1 MKRRL
6 LSALIF
12 AAFLGLEIWIAL
24 YVHDSIVRPY
34 FGDVL
39 AVICVYFFARVFDV
53 RTRWLSIPVTLFAF
67 CVEAVQLTGL
77 SGILPEPFSTI
88 AGGTFD
94 PADLLCYL
102 AGGVVCFLIDQ
113 KFYEQRKRKKK
124 EKNSSM
130 SNVMYMLKILWH
142 GSHGYVAY
150 TFIKEIIENVFW
162 TIFSVYLTEWIYEAI
177 ENETPFAALASFV
190 GAMCI
195 GHICIHVCA
204 AIHQLCEKQFLPK
217 MYQDFY
223 KRVIRKSISM
233 EYARFEQPDFYDK
246 YTRALN
252 ECQWRGSMILYHSA
266 KLAAGIASVI
276 AATVIVADVDPVLLL
291 FTVPMVAVS
300 MYFGKKEG
308 DLYYALDFSNTR
320 DGRIG
325 SYVKRVFYEKK
336 YAGELRLFGIGKLL
350 LDRHEKAYNEMQE
363 RSSIMRRKLC
373 VIEPVK
379 WVLYNILSSIL
390 PYLYIALILY
400 KSRAQT
406 AAYVA
411 MIPALS
417 MLSWWMS
424 DIAEFIVSLAK
435 ESSFVSNLREFLS
448 YEPEAGR
455 TGLIEAR
462 ELSDIEIR
470 NMGFTYEG
478 ADKAALHDINISIRK
493 GEKIAIV
500 GHNGAG
506 KTTFVKLLMGLYK
519 TTEGEISISGV
530 NINDYEPRSFHRC
543 FGTVF
548 QDLQIFALP
557 LSHNVLMRKP
567 ADERERKLVE
577 DALRKAQFGDKL
589 DSLENGIDTMV
600 TKEFDENGMGL
611 SGGEAQ
617 KIAIARVFARKPDIV
632 ILDEPSSALDPIAE
646 YNMYKN
652 MLDAAE
658 NETVIF
664 ISHRLSATR
673 DADRIYMFENGT
685 VIEQGSHA
693 QLMKQNGKYA
703 GMWKL
708 QAQNYL
714 VEEAAL

>member
-1 MKRRL
+1 M
-6 LSALIF
+6 
-12 AAFLGLEIWIAL
+12 
-24 YVHDSIVRPY
+24 
-34 FGDVL
+34 
-39 AVICVYFFARVFDV
+39 
-53 RTRWLSIPVTLFAF
+53 
-67 CVEAVQLTGL
+67 
-77 SGILPEPFSTI
+77 
-88 AGGTFD
+88 
-94 PADLLCYL
+94 
-102 AGGVVCFLIDQ
+102 
-113 KFYEQRKRKKK
+113 KKK
-124 EKNSSM
+124 EKSSAL
-130 SNVMYMLKILWH
+130 SNVMYMLKILYH
-142 GSHGYVAY
+142 GSRGYVIY
-150 TFIKEIIENVFW
+150 TFVKEAAENVFW
-162 TIFSVYLTEWIYEAI
+162 TIFSVYLTEWIYIAI
-177 ENETPFAALASFV
+177 EKKTPFAALASFV

-195 GHICIHVCA
+195 VHICIHIIC

-233 EYARFEQPDFYDK
+233 EYTRFEQPDFYDK

-252 ECQWRGSMILYHSA
+252 ECQWRGSTILYHSA
-266 KLAAGIASVI
+266 KLVACIASVI
-276 AATVIVADVDPVLLL
+276 AAAVIVADVDPVLLV
-291 FTVPMVAVS
+291 FIVPMVVIS
-300 MYFGKKEG
+300 LYFGKKEG
-308 DLYYALDFSNTR
+308 DIYYALDFSNTR

-325 SYVKRVFYEKK
+325 SYTKRVFYEKK

-350 LDRHEKAYNEMQE
+350 LSLHKKAHDEMQE
-363 RSSIMRRKLC
+363 RNRKMRRKLM

-379 WVLYNILSSIL
+379 WVLYNLLSTIL
-390 PYLYIALILY
+390 PYLYITFMLNTNET
-400 KSRAQT
+400 QT

-417 MLSWWMS
+417 TLSWDIS
-424 DIAEFIVSLAK
+424 DAVEFIVSLAK
-435 ESSFVSNLREFLS
+435 ESAFVVNLREFLS
-448 YEPEAGR
+448 YEPKTESAE
-455 TGLIEAR
+455 LIKAEN
-462 ELSDIEIR
+462 LSDIRIR

-478 ADKAALHDINISIRK
+478 AEKPTLHGVNINIRK

-506 KTTFVKLLMGLYK
+506 KTTLVKLIMGLYQA
-519 TTEGEISISGV
+519 TEGEISISGV
-530 NINDYEPRSFHRC
+530 DIDNYEPKSLHRC

-548 QDLQIFALP
+548 QDLQVFALP

-567 ADERERKLVE
+567 VNEEERKLVE

-589 DSLENGIDTMV
+589 DTLEQGIDTMV

-652 MLDAAE
+652 MLDATE
-658 NETVIF
+658 DETVIF

-693 QLMKQNGKYA
+693 ELMSLKGKYA
-703 GMWKL
+703 EMWKL

-714 VEEAAL
+714 AQ

>member
-1 MKRRL
+1 M
-6 LSALIF
+6 
-12 AAFLGLEIWIAL
+12 
-24 YVHDSIVRPY
+24 
-34 FGDVL
+34 
-39 AVICVYFFARVFDV
+39 
-53 RTRWLSIPVTLFAF
+53 
-67 CVEAVQLTGL
+67 
-77 SGILPEPFSTI
+77 
-88 AGGTFD
+88 
-94 PADLLCYL
+94 
-102 AGGVVCFLIDQ
+102 
-113 KFYEQRKRKKK
+113 KKK
-124 EKNSSM
+124 ENSSAL
-130 SNVMYMLKILWH
+130 SNVMYMLKILYH
-142 GSHGYVAY
+142 GSRGYVIY
-150 TFIKEIIENVFW
+150 TFVKEVAENVFW
-162 TIFSVYLTEWIYEAI
+162 TIFSVYLTEWIYIAI
-177 ENETPFAALASFV
+177 EDKTPFATLASFV

-195 GHICIHVCA
+195 MHICIHIIC

-233 EYARFEQPDFYDK
+233 EYSCFEQPDFYDK

-252 ECQWRGSMILYHSA
+252 ECQWRGSTILYHSA
-266 KLAAGIASVI
+266 KLAACIASVI
-276 AATVIVADVDPVLLL
+276 AATVIVADVDPMLLL
-291 FTVPMVAVS
+291 FIVPMVAVS
-300 MYFGKKEG
+300 LYFGRKEG

-325 SYVKRVFYEKK
+325 NYVKRVFYEKK
-336 YAGELRLFGIGKLL
+336 YAGELRLFNIGRLL
-350 LDRHEKAYNEMQE
+350 LERHEKAYDAMQE
-363 RSSIMRRKLC
+363 RNRVIRRKLC

-379 WVLYNILSSIL
+379 WILHCIFATIL
-390 PYLYIALILY
+390 PYLYIALILN
-400 KSRAQT
+400 KSGALT
-406 AAYVA
+406 AGYVA

-417 MLSWWMS
+417 MLSRTTS
-424 DIAEFIVSLAK
+424 DVVDFLVSLAK
-435 ESSFVSNLREFLS
+435 ESAFVTNLREFLS
-448 YEPEAGR
+448 YEPKNDSAERIRAQK
-455 TGLIEAR
+455 
-462 ELSDIEIR
+462 LSDIEIKH
-470 NMGFTYEG
+470 MSFTYEG
-478 ADKAALHDINISIRK
+478 AEKAALRDINISIRK

-506 KTTFVKLLMGLYK
+506 ETTLVKLLMGLYHA
-519 TTEGEISISGV
+519 TDGEISISGV
-530 NINDYEPRSFHRC
+530 KINDYEPKSLHRC

-548 QDLQIFALP
+548 QDLQVFALP

-567 ADERERKLVE
+567 ANEEERKLVE

-589 DSLENGIDTMV
+589 DSLADGIDTMV

-652 MLDAAE
+652 MLDATE

-673 DADRIYMFENGT
+673 DADRIYLFENGA

-693 QLMKQNGKYA
+693 ELMKRNGKYA
-703 GMWKL
+703 EMWKL

-714 VEEAAL
+714 AEEVTA

>member
-1 MKRRL
+1 MKN
-6 LSALIF
+6 
-12 AAFLGLEIWIAL
+12 
-24 YVHDSIVRPY
+24 
-34 FGDVL
+34 
-39 AVICVYFFARVFDV
+39 
-53 RTRWLSIPVTLFAF
+53 
-67 CVEAVQLTGL
+67 
-77 SGILPEPFSTI
+77 
-88 AGGTFD
+88 
-94 PADLLCYL
+94 
-102 AGGVVCFLIDQ
+102 
-113 KFYEQRKRKKK
+113 
-124 EKNSSM
+124 EKISSETSL

-142 GSHGYVAY
+142 GSHGYVLY
-150 TFIKEIIENVFW
+150 TFIKEFIENVFW

-177 ENETPFAALASFV
+177 ENETPFGVLASFV

-195 GHICIHVCA
+195 GHVCIHISA
-204 AIHQLCEKQFLPK
+204 AIHQLCEKQFLPE
-217 MYQDFY
+217 MYRDFY

-233 EYARFEQPDFYDK
+233 EYTEFEKPDFYDK

-252 ECQWRGSMILYHSA
+252 ECQWRGNNILYYSA
-266 KLAAGIASVI
+266 YFVAAIASVA
-276 AATVIVADVDPVLLL
+276 AATVIVADVDPVLLV
-291 FTVPMVAVS
+291 FIVPMVAVS

-308 DLYYALDFSNTR
+308 DIYYALDFSNTR

-325 SYVKRVFYEKK
+325 GYVKRVFYEKK
-336 YAGELRLFGIGKLL
+336 YAAELRIFNIGKLL
-350 LDRHEKAYNEMQE
+350 LTRHEKAYDEMQE
-363 RSSIMRRKLC
+363 RTRKLRRKLC
-373 VIEPVK
+373 IIEPAK
-379 WVLYNILSSIL
+379 WVLYKILSTIL
-390 PYLYIALILY
+390 PYIYIAFVLN
-400 KSRAQT
+400 KGSAPT
-406 AAYVA
+406 AAYIA

-417 MLSWWMS
+417 TLSWRTS
-424 DIAEFIVSLAK
+424 DAVELIVSLIK
-435 ESSFVSNLREFLS
+435 ESAFVANLREFLS
-448 YEPEAGR
+448 YEPKTDSSELVKAEKL
-455 TGLIEAR
+455 TDIKIE
-462 ELSDIEIR
+462 
-470 NMGFTYEG
+470 NMSFTYEG
-478 ADKAALHDINISIRK
+478 AEKATLHDVNISIRK

-519 TTEGEISISGV
+519 ATEGEISISGV
-530 NINDYEPRSFHRC
+530 NINSYEPSSFHSR

-567 ADERERKLVE
+567 DNEAERKLVE
-577 DALRKAQFGDKL
+577 ESLRKAQFGDKL
-589 DSLENGIDTMV
+589 DSLEKGIDTMV

-652 MLDAAE
+652 MLSASE
-658 NETVIF
+658 GETVIF

-693 QLMKQNGKYA
+693 ELMELNGKYA
-703 GMWKL
+703 EMWKL

-714 VEEAAL
+714 AREVTA

>member
-1 MKRRL
+1 M
-6 LSALIF
+6 
-12 AAFLGLEIWIAL
+12 
-24 YVHDSIVRPY
+24 
-34 FGDVL
+34 
-39 AVICVYFFARVFDV
+39 
-53 RTRWLSIPVTLFAF
+53 
-67 CVEAVQLTGL
+67 
-77 SGILPEPFSTI
+77 
-88 AGGTFD
+88 
-94 PADLLCYL
+94 
-102 AGGVVCFLIDQ
+102 
-113 KFYEQRKRKKK
+113 KKK
-124 EKNSSM
+124 DKSSSL
-130 SNVMYMLKILWH
+130 SNVIYMLKILWH
-142 GSHGYVAY
+142 GSRGYVIY
-150 TFIKEIIENVFW
+150 TFVKEFVENVFW
-162 TIFSVYLTEWIYEAI
+162 TIFSVYLTEWIYKAI

-195 GHICIHVCA
+195 GHICIHISA
-204 AIHQLCEKQFLPK
+204 ALHQLCEKQFLPK

-233 EYARFEQPDFYDK
+233 EYTRFEQPDFYDK

-252 ECQWRGSMILYHSA
+252 ECQWRGSTILYYSA
-266 KLAAGIASVI
+266 YFVAAIASVI
-276 AATVIVADVDPVLLL
+276 AATIIVADVDPMLLV
-291 FTVPMVAVS
+291 FIVPMVAVS
-300 MYFGKKEG
+300 LYFGKKEG
-308 DLYYALDFSNTR
+308 DMYYALDFSNTR

-325 SYVKRVFYEKK
+325 SYAKRVFYEKK

-350 LDRHEKAYNEMQE
+350 LDRHEKAYDEMQE
-363 RSSIMRRKLC
+363 RNRKIRRKLS
-373 VIEPVK
+373 VIEPAK
-379 WVLYNILSSIL
+379 WILHRIFSGIL
-390 PYLYIALILY
+390 PYLYIALVLN
-400 KSRAQT
+400 KSGAQT

-411 MIPALS
+411 MIPALGT
-417 MLSWWMS
+417 LSWRTS
-424 DIAEFIVSLAK
+424 DVVEYIVSLAK
-435 ESSFVSNLREFLS
+435 ESAFVTNLREFLS
-448 YEPEAGR
+448 YEPKINSAE
-455 TGLIEAR
+455 LIKAQ
-462 ELSDIEIR
+462 ELSDIEIK
-470 NMGFTYEG
+470 NMSFTYEG
-478 ADKAALHDINISIRK
+478 AEKPTLHDVNINIRK

-506 KTTFVKLLMGLYK
+506 KTTLVKLLMGLYNA
-519 TTEGEISISGV
+519 TEGEISISGV
-530 NINDYEPRSFHRC
+530 NINDYEPKSLHRC

-567 ADERERKLVE
+567 ANEEERKLVE
-577 DALRKAQFGDKL
+577 DSLRKAQFGDKL

-652 MLDAAE
+652 MLNATE

-685 VIEQGSHA
+685 VVEQGSHA
-693 QLMKQNGKYA
+693 ELMKLNGKYA

-714 VEEAAL
+714 VEEVTA

>member
-1 MKRRL
+1 
-6 LSALIF
+6 
-12 AAFLGLEIWIAL
+12 
-24 YVHDSIVRPY
+24 
-34 FGDVL
+34 
-39 AVICVYFFARVFDV
+39 
-53 RTRWLSIPVTLFAF
+53 
-67 CVEAVQLTGL
+67 
-77 SGILPEPFSTI
+77 
-88 AGGTFD
+88 
-94 PADLLCYL
+94 
-102 AGGVVCFLIDQ
+102 
-113 KFYEQRKRKKK
+113 
-124 EKNSSM
+124 M

-142 GSHGYVAY
+142 GSRGYVIY
-150 TFIKEIIENVFW
+150 TFVKELTENVFW
-162 TIFSVYLTEWIYEAI
+162 TFFSVYLTEWIYEAI

-195 GHICIHVCA
+195 GHICIHISA
-204 AIHQLCEKQFLPK
+204 ALHQLCEKQFLPK

-233 EYARFEQPDFYDK
+233 EYTRFEQPDFYDK

-252 ECQWRGSMILYHSA
+252 ECQWRGSTILYYSA
-266 KLAAGIASVI
+266 YLVAGIASVI
-276 AATVIVADVDPVLLL
+276 AATVIVADVDPMLLV
-291 FTVPMVAVS
+291 FIVPMVAVS
-300 MYFGKKEG
+300 LYFGKKEG

-325 SYVKRVFYEKK
+325 NYAKRVFYEKK
-336 YAGELRLFGIGKLL
+336 YACELRLFGIGRLL
-350 LDRHEKAYNEMQE
+350 LDRHEKAYDEMQE
-363 RSSIMRRKLC
+363 RNRIIRRKLS
-373 VIEPVK
+373 VIEPAK
-379 WVLYNILSSIL
+379 WILYNLLSTVL
-390 PYLYIALILY
+390 PYLYITLVLNT
-400 KSRAQT
+400 SDVQT

-417 MLSWWMS
+417 TLSWRTS
-424 DIAEFIVSLAK
+424 DAVELIVSLAK
-435 ESSFVSNLREFLS
+435 ESAFVANLREFLS
-448 YEPEAGR
+448 YEPKTNSAE
-455 TGLIEAR
+455 LIKAEN
-462 ELSDIEIR
+462 LSDIKIR

-478 ADKAALHDINISIRK
+478 AEKPTLHDVNINIRK

-506 KTTFVKLLMGLYK
+506 KTTLVKLLMGLYNA
-519 TTEGEISISGV
+519 TEGEISISGV
-530 NINDYEPRSFHRC
+530 NINSYEPKSLHRC

-548 QDLQIFALP
+548 QDLQVFALP

-567 ADERERKLVE
+567 ANEEERKLVE
-577 DALRKAQFGDKL
+577 ASLRKAQFGDKL
-589 DSLENGIDTMV
+589 DSLEKGIDTMV

-693 QLMKQNGKYA
+693 ELISLNGKYA
-703 GMWKL
+703 EMWKL

-714 VEEAAL
+714 AEEVKS